1 MKETYYFYVLSYK
14 KDSFRSGTIQN
25 CAFQSACF
33 DESSIMTD
41 TTTDKLSSIQLI
53 NAFYI
58 LFGYSISN
66 PYSYLTT
73 LNTKSLKAAYRKK
86 VFATHPDR
94 ANILNKDIDELYRSF
109 IKTTSAY
116 NTLKAAVNLQKPKIV
131 FNKKNVYSKKTETK
145 YYKRKTEGLKKR
157 FISKKIY
164 IPKRSLKIGEFLYY
178 LDYISWKTLIKSIS
192 WQRSLR
198 PVVGQIALNWEILS
212 RKEIKE
218 ILEQRRQEN
227 SFKIK
232 FCEFAFKKNYMSSF
246 EKRAVLGKQ
255 QSLQKPIGTYLIQNN
270 ILSANLIDQMVDE
283 LNAHNQMF
291 VNL

>member
-1 MKETYYFYVLSYK
+1 
-14 KDSFRSGTIQN
+14 
-25 CAFQSACF
+25 
-33 DESSIMTD
+33 MTD
-41 TTTDKLSSIQLI
+41 TTTDKLSSIQI
-53 NAFYI
+53 VNAFYI

-66 PYSYLTT
+66 PYSYLST

-86 VFATHPDR
+86 VFTTHPDR
-94 ANILNKDIDELYRSF
+94 ANILNKDVDDLYRSF

-116 NTLKAAVNLQKPKIV
+116 NTLKTAVNLQKSKIV
-131 FNKKNVYSKKTETK
+131 FNRKPVYSKKTETK
-145 YYKRKTEGLKKR
+145 SYKRKTAGLKKK
-157 FISKKIY
+157 FISKNIY
-164 IPKRSLKIGEFLYY
+164 IPKRNLKIGEFLYY

-198 PVVGQIALNWEILS
+198 PVVGQIALNWKILS

-232 FCEFAFKKNYMSSF
+232 FCEFAFKKKYMSSF

-283 LNAHNQMF
+283 LNAHNQMV